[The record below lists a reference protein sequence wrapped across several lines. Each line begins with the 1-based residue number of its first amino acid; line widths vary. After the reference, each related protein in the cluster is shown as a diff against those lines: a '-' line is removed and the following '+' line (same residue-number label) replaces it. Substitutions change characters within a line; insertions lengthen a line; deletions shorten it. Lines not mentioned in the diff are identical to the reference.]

1 MFRRFRVL
9 LVFCILLSVS
19 TFSQANP
26 GGVGDGIFDMQCGGA
41 CHGDSSLNQ
50 TSSALIEFEI

>member
-26 GGVGDGIFDMQCGGA
+26 GGVGDGIFDMQSKSWLGRMVVNNIGIVY
-41 CHGDSSLNQ
+41 G
-50 TSSALIEFEI
+50 IIR